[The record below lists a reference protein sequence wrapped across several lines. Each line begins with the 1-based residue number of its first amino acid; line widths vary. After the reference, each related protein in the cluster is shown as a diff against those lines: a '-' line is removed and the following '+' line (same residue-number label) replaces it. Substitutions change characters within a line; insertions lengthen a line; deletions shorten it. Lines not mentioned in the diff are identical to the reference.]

1 MARNTTVESGDRCAV
16 VSGSRN
22 AWGDFTVK
30 FYLAGVYQKDADYF
44 TEDRGDAL
52 GTAEHWVTHAP
63 VNADASANA

>member
-30 FYLAGVYQKDADYF
+30 FYLAGVHQTDADYF

-52 GTAEHWVTHAP
+52 GTAEHWVTSALGT
-63 VNADASANA
+63 ADASA